1 MNISKELIEKAKTA
15 KTAEELLEMAK
26 EESIE
31 MSAEQAAEY
40 FATIH
45 ASGELSDEE
54 LDNVS
59 GGCGSGDEPL
69 FTVGQWVY
77 VRATNAAALILEN
90 LGNCELSDEELD
102 NVAGGCGDTPDRSYD
117 RRKACRWDADGNATH
132 WYALDHATGR
142 IDVIVYF
149 TCPKCGGMLHEGF
162 GYKLFCDPCD
172 TSYNDYFNNVDVHK
186 IY

>member
-1 MNISKELIEKAKTA
+1 MKFSKELIEKAKTA

-26 EESIE
+26 AEHIELTEEE
-31 MSAEQAAEY
+31 AKKAFEK
-40 FATIH
+40 
-45 ASGELSDEE
+45 L
-54 LDNVS
+54 NK
-59 GGCGSGDEPL
+59 
-69 FTVGQWVY
+69 
-77 VRATNAAALILEN
+77 
-90 LGNCELSDEELD
+90 NCELSDEELD
-102 NVAGGCGDTPDRSYD
+102 NVAGGCGDTPDRSYE

>member
-54 LDNVS
+54 IDNVS

-90 LGNCELSDEELD
+90 LGKQGSTFPEFKYKIEVNDTGHFIVEKWESELKKSYR
-102 NVAGGCGDTPDRSYD
+102 GDD
-117 RRKACRWDADGNATH
+117 
-132 WYALDHATGR
+132 
-142 IDVIVYF
+142 
-149 TCPKCGGMLHEGF
+149 
-162 GYKLFCDPCD
+162 
-172 TSYNDYFNNVDVHK
+172 
-186 IY
+186 